1 MAGYN
6 HIGWACPYFK
16 WDAKGLVKCEAGRI
30 VFPDREAER
39 AHTRAHCASV
49 EGWNRCSL
57 AAYMT
62 GYYERQEEECS
73 REKRGQNQSP

>member
-30 VFPDREAER
+30 VFPDREAEK
-39 AHTRAHCASV
+39 AHTRAGVPWPH
-49 EGWNRCSL
+49 L
-57 AAYMT
+57 
-62 GYYERQEEECS
+62 
-73 REKRGQNQSP
+73 

>member
-30 VFPDREAER
+30 VFPDREAEKAWR
-39 AHTRAHCASV
+39 D
-49 EGWNRCSL
+49 G
-57 AAYMT
+57 T
-62 GYYERQEEECS
+62 GV
-73 REKRGQNQSP
+73 PWPHL